1 MIRRTGEINMKNIPS
16 YVEKMNEVEANMRVF
31 AHGRKQKIDLP
42 INRDAFLNDGLIEW
56 SVGYGKENTTST
68 FTRAEYV
75 EGMQKV
81 IANASSGGIKTSG
94 LPEGTANRIGIQNAF
109 SLDHILGIKS
119 PRAGQKVSMLFHCLA
134 KYRRAKKSAAK
145 KQANADALA
154 VAQTTKTSVTFDVV
168 PLGEKKKAK
177 AHSEHAGVKQA
188 IRAYCRVKW
197 GSDWHADATLKPTR
211 MAEATKALYNPNL

>member
-1 MIRRTGEINMKNIPS
+1 MKNIPS
-16 YVEKMNEVEANMRVF
+16 YVEQMNEVEANMRVF

-56 SVGYGKENTTST
+56 SVGYDKENTTST

-94 LPEGTANRIGIQNAF
+94 LPTGTANRIGIQNAF
-109 SLDHILGIKS
+109 SLDHTLGRMS
-119 PRAGQKVSMLFHCLA
+119 PRAGEKVSMLFHCLA
-134 KYRRAKKSAAK
+134 KYRRSKKSAAK

-154 VAQTTKTSVTFDVV
+154 LAVKHKAQITFDVV
-168 PLGEKKKAK
+168 PMGEKKKVK
-177 AHSEHAGVKQA
+177 AYSEHADVKTA
-188 IRAYCRVKW
+188 TRAYCRARW
-197 GSDWHADATLKPTR
+197 GSDWAKDSAIRASRKI
-211 MAEATKALYNPNL
+211 EATKALYNPNL

>member
-1 MIRRTGEINMKNIPS
+1 MKNIPS
-16 YVEKMNEVEANMRVF
+16 YVEQMNEVEANMRVF
-31 AHGRKQKIDLP
+31 AHSRKQKIDLP
-42 INRDAFLNDGLIEW
+42 INRDVFLNDGLIEW
-56 SVGYGKENTTST
+56 SEGYDKENAAST

-94 LPEGTANRIGIQNAF
+94 LPTGTANRIGIQNAF
-109 SLDHILGIKS
+109 SLDHTLGRMS
-119 PRAGQKVSMLFHCLA
+119 PRAGEKVSMLFHCLA
-134 KYRRAKKSAAK
+134 KYRRSKKSEAK

-168 PLGEKKKAK
+168 PMGEKKKVK

-188 IRAYCRVKW
+188 IRAYCRM
-197 GSDWHADATLKPTR
+197 GS
-211 MAEATKALYNPNL
+211 